1 MTHSLCAA
9 GGHGPLVYGASLR
22 LSAFIVSHME
32 AVLQE
37 WEDFA
42 RSLGTV
48 TSSMDAEAL
57 RDHAELM
64 LRAVAVDLE
73 TAQSPAQQE
82 AKSEGDAPERAAS
95 LPESAATS
103 HGSDR
108 AHEGFTLEQMVSEYR
123 ALRATVPR
131 PWARVQKLPD
141 AEAFQEVMRF
151 NEAVDEALADSIKTY
166 SHAVDQMAASKA
178 RVRMEALGTFSA
190 RLVHGMTNVL
200 LPIRMPRACS
210 GLM

>member
-82 AKSEGDAPERAAS
+82 ATSEGDAPERDAH

-151 NEAVDEALADSIKTY
+151 NEAVDEALADSIKTC

-200 LPIRMPRACS
+200 LPMRMPRACS
-210 GLM
+210 GLV

>member
-22 LSAFIVSHME
+22 LFAFIVSHME

-73 TAQSPAQQE
+73 TAQQE
-82 AKSEGDAPERAAS
+82 ATSESDAPERAAY

-200 LPIRMPRACS
+200 LPMRMPRACS